1 MPLLWPQLFR
11 DKLTRIPQFVR
22 HRRKTKVA
30 LKQRNF
36 DPVTRQPAQHAA
48 GGPVKSA
55 ADADEE
61 EAAQARETVEKR
73 MEGIA
78 ERIVQEDEAKRTQE
92 LVIRLSFQS

>member
-1 MPLLWPQLFR
+1 M
-11 DKLTRIPQFVR
+11 
-22 HRRKTKVA
+22 A

-61 EAAQARETVEKR
+61 EAAQERETVEKR

-78 ERIVQEDEAKRTQE
+78 EKIVQEDEAKRTQE
-92 LVIRLSFQS
+92 LVISLSFQS